1 MNSEFQTRNLSV
13 LILEDEAIIAMSLED
28 TLLNAGIERIETA
41 MSVREGTELVEKN
54 NFDAAILD
62 LRLPDG
68 SSHDLAKI
76 LISNGAKVIFHSG
89 HALSNEVLAE
99 FPDARACSKPSKPE
113 IFLDSLREMFAE
125 ET

>member
-1 MNSEFQTRNLSV
+1 VKSEFQANKISV
-13 LILEDEAIIAMSLED
+13 LILEDEAIIAMALED
-28 TLLNAGIERIETA
+28 TFLDAGIERIDTA

-54 NFDAAILD
+54 HFDAAILD

-68 SSHDLAKI
+68 SSYDLAKT
-76 LISNGAKVIFHSG
+76 LISNGTKVIFHSG

-113 IFLDSLREMFAE
+113 VLLASLSELFAQK
-125 ET
+125 T